1 MKFFVFVFFKS
12 NETETIN
19 DGIRRSR
26 FLDLFLLVFSLLLG
40 FVGFVSLS
48 LGLLSDL
55 LTVELVGELLLVD
68 LGSKQKHDTDNANG
82 CGKDD

>member
-68 LGSKQKHDTDNANG
+68 LGSKQKHDTDNENG
-82 CGKDD
+82 